1 MAGGDGAAKDFFVS
15 YTGADTAWAEWIA
28 WVLTEAGYSVHIQ
41 AWDFVPGSN
50 WVALMQ
56 EGTQA
61 ERTLVV
67 LSQAFLSGSAYGAAE
82 WQAAFARDPQ
92 GRERRLIPVRIEPC
106 ERPGLLKAI
115 TGFDLFGLDETA
127 ANARLLQQINATV
140 SGSAK
145 LTTKPAFPG
154 ASATRAP
161 FPGDVARIWN
171 VPARNP
177 NFTGRV
183 LELSDLREALR
194 AGANVTVQSL
204 RGMGGLG
211 KTQLAIEY
219 AHRHA
224 ADYDVVWFIAS
235 ENPALLPDQFSG
247 LAAALGLPTATDPT
261 SLRITVHQGLREI
274 DRWLLI
280 FDNAEDVGDLRPW
293 IPSLPLAPGRV
304 GHALVTTRRGGFGS
318 VGRVVDLDL
327 LSENEAVA
335 LLRTR
340 IPGIDSTVA
349 GRIGELLDHLP
360 LAVEQAT
367 AYLERT
373 GMDPAAYAD
382 LLHTRLGD
390 MLERGADPQRGEKA
404 ISTLW
409 QLSLDRLAAAN
420 PAGVQL
426 IEICAHLAPE
436 PIPLDLFTGYTSE
449 LPDPLA
455 GAAADPLIFGETV
468 GALNDYSLLL
478 RRTAE
483 SITFHRLLQ
492 AVVRRSA
499 AHAEISTVTTV
510 TRLLAAAV
518 PNDVYD
524 SPSSW
529 PQWAVLLPHV
539 LAVTS
544 ATGMASET
552 ANDTRHLL
560 DRAGTYQQVHGRLS
574 EARVLLERA
583 LAIVETTLGPD
594 DPRVAIQLSNLA
606 TVLQDLGDAAGARPL
621 VERALAIGE
630 ATLGPGHPDVAI
642 QLNVLATV
650 LRDLGDVAGARPLLE
665 RALAIGEAV
674 VGSGSSECGRLVE
687 QFGGGA
693 AGSGGCGR
701 GAAVAGA
708 GVDDRRGGFA
718 ARIIRMWPSG

>member
-1 MAGGDGAAKDFFVS
+1 M
-15 YTGADTAWAEWIA
+15 
-28 WVLTEAGYSVHIQ
+28 
-41 AWDFVPGSN
+41 
-50 WVALMQ
+50 
-56 EGTQA
+56 
-61 ERTLVV
+61 
-67 LSQAFLSGSAYGAAE
+67 LSKAFLSGSTYGAAE

-115 TGFDLFGLDETA
+115 TGFDLFGLDEDCGKRTA
-127 ANARLLQQINATV
+127 AAADQRDRLRKCQTDHQ
-140 SGSAK
+140 
-145 LTTKPAFPG
+145 
-154 ASATRAP
+154 ASLPWCVRRRRAP

-183 LELSDLREALR
+183 RELSDLREALR

-327 LSENEAVA
+327 LSEDEAVA

-373 GMDPAAYAD
+373 GMDPAA
-382 LLHTRLGD
+382 LR
-390 MLERGADPQRGEKA
+390 RPVADPAGRH
-404 ISTLW
+404 
-409 QLSLDRLAAAN
+409 AAS
-420 PAGVQL
+420 AGR
-426 IEICAHLAPE
+426 IR
-436 PIPLDLFTGYTSE
+436 S
-449 LPDPLA
+449 
-455 GAAADPLIFGETV
+455 
-468 GALNDYSLLL
+468 
-478 RRTAE
+478 
-483 SITFHRLLQ
+483 
-492 AVVRRSA
+492 AVRRRSA
-499 AHAEISTVTTV
+499 
-510 TRLLAAAV
+510 R
-518 PNDVYD
+518 Y
-524 SPSSW
+524 
-529 PQWAVLLPHV
+529 
-539 LAVTS
+539 
-544 ATGMASET
+544 
-552 ANDTRHLL
+552 
-560 DRAGTYQQVHGRLS
+560 
-574 EARVLLERA
+574 
-583 LAIVETTLGPD
+583 
-594 DPRVAIQLSNLA
+594 
-606 TVLQDLGDAAGARPL
+606 
-621 VERALAIGE
+621 
-630 ATLGPGHPDVAI
+630 
-642 QLNVLATV
+642 
-650 LRDLGDVAGARPLLE
+650 
-665 RALAIGEAV
+665 
-674 VGSGSSECGRLVE
+674 GS
-687 QFGGGA
+687 
-693 AGSGGCGR
+693 
-701 GAAVAGA
+701 
-708 GVDDRRGGFA
+708 
-718 ARIIRMWPSG
+718 